1 MGDEHG
7 EHEHDDFSIARVAS
21 PVVNRNPAHRY
32 WDAAKD
38 QQFFDPAHAVIVGFL
53 TVSSE
58 GMDRA

>member
-1 MGDEHG
+1 
-7 EHEHDDFSIARVAS
+7 
-21 PVVNRNPAHRY
+21 VNRNPAHRY